1 LRLKNLPRPAPG
13 ATPERQGAVREK
25 SWVEGR
31 RHVLWRSE
39 RGGPGP
45 GLAELELD
53 GARAVEYVPDEAYI
67 LAVGP
72 EFTPARR
79 AALRMETIPARLKV
93 SRALR
98 RDEAQERQT
107 VVVEFHPDVEP
118 EVIRS
123 IAAVEGFRVLEH
135 PDLLPNH
142 LLIEGP
148 SGSIDS
154 LVEWDEV
161 AYVFPASAELE
172 ENQRVVACPGAMTAQ
187 GTVGQYVASVGDG
200 WDGPGLGSAELG
212 YFFQQLTGKLP
223 ADLTRSEIERA
234 LNEWA
239 KYASLSF
246 FPASSATSLRALN
259 FLFASGNHG
268 DGYPFDGRGKVLAH
282 TFYPSPPNPEPIAG
296 DVHLDNDEEW
306 VMGPDISTR
315 SVDLFSVVLHELGHA
330 LGLGHSDVPGSVM
343 YPYYRR
349 HTSLTPVDTGAIQ
362 TLYAP
367 AGSPG
372 TPEAPSPAPLALTIT
387 QPAVLPATTTASSL
401 SIAGTVTGGSN
412 DVWVRWQS
420 DRTGAGLASGGRSWI
435 INSLPLATGLNN
447 IQLTATDSTGAQA
460 TRSFSVTRVAETEKL
475 EIRILSP
482 TASGSFATSSPS
494 ITVSGTASPA
504 ASVTQVRWQS
514 SSGATGVAQG
524 TSAWSAGPIA
534 LKPGSNTITVTAIG
548 ASGSSA
554 SASLAVVY
562 SSVTDTTPPQLRIT
576 YPASTNVLT
585 TAASI
590 RLQGTASDN
599 VGLAEVS
606 WTSSSGAAGVATGLT
621 SWSTAAIPL
630 LRGTNIL
637 VVTAR
642 DLAGNSTWRSITVT
656 RR

>member
-1 LRLKNLPRPAPG
+1 M
-13 ATPERQGAVREK
+13 REK
-25 SWVEGR
+25 SWIEGR
-31 RHVLWRSE
+31 RHVLWRNE
-39 RGGPGP
+39 RSSP
-45 GLAELELD
+45 GLAELEMD
-53 GARAVEYVPDEAYI
+53 GVRVVKYVPDDAYI

-79 AALRMETIPARLKV
+79 AALRMETIPARLKL

-98 RDEAQERQT
+98 RDQVQERQT
-107 VVVEFHPDVEP
+107 LIAEFHPDVEP

-123 IAAVEGFRVLEH
+123 IAAIEGFRVREH

-148 SGSIDS
+148 VEGLDS
-154 LVEWDEV
+154 LAQWDEV
-161 AYVFPASAELE
+161 AYIFPASAELE
-172 ENQRVVACPGAMTAQ
+172 ENMRVVACPGAMTAQ
-187 GTVGQYVASVGDG
+187 GTVGQYVAIVGDG
-200 WDGPGLGSAELG
+200 WDGPGLGKAELG
-212 YFFQQLTGKLP
+212 YFFQQLTEKLP
-223 ADLTRSEIERA
+223 AHLTRSEIERA

-239 KYASLSF
+239 KYASLNF
-246 FPASSATSLRALN
+246 TPAASPVSLRTLN
-259 FLFASGNHG
+259 FLFAAGNHG
-268 DGYPFDGRGKVLAH
+268 DGYPFDGRGRVLAH
-282 TFYPSPPNPEPIAG
+282 TFYPAPPNPEPIAG

-306 VMGPDISTR
+306 VIGPDVSTR

-349 HTSLTPVDTGAIQ
+349 HTSLTPVDAEAIQ

-367 AGSPG
+367 AGSTETPG
-372 TPEAPSPAPLALTIT
+372 APTPAPLALAIT

-401 SIAGTVTGGSN
+401 SLTGTVTGGSN
-412 DVWVRWQS
+412 DVWVSWQS
-420 DRTGAGLASGGRSWI
+420 DRTGAGIAAGGRSWTI
-435 INSLPLATGLNN
+435 PSLPLAIGLNN
-447 IQLTATDSTGAQA
+447 IILTATDSTGAQA
-460 TRSFSVTRVAETEKL
+460 TRSFSVTRLAETEKL

-482 TASGSFATSSPS
+482 AASGSFATSSS
-494 ITVSGTASPA
+494 LITLSGVASPA

-514 SSGATGVAQG
+514 SRGAAGIAQG
-524 TSAWSAGPIA
+524 TSAWTAGPIA
-534 LKPGSNTITVTAIG
+534 LQPGVNIITVTALG
-548 ASGSSA
+548 ASGGSA
-554 SASLAVVY
+554 SASLVVVY
-562 SSVTDTTPPQLRIT
+562 SNVTDTTPPQLRIT

-585 TAASI
+585 TASSI

-599 VGLAEVS
+599 VGLAEVV
-606 WTSSSGAAGVATGLT
+606 WTSSSGASGVATGLA